1 MNRDAVSNRLTH
13 CSAFAA
19 LPSGGQI
26 SRKTLDDTPPE
37 QEHHSA
43 AQHHPGPAVHKAQ
56 KPAVGRNIQ
65 RHNGNERQRRKKDS
79 TIARIT
85 GAMGPR
91 PPKPSSRA
99 FQNSSVPSWWSQ
111 PIIVISIPR
120 VPSLSF
126 FFSISGFYDTP
137 VNKIRAFLSY
147 HLYYETAGAFPAQG
161 GDLYAF
167 PAASAAAFSARA
179 CIRSICWA
187 RIRSQRASP
196 ASSGIWTQRAKL
208 QCRPSRR
215 ASL

>member
-1 MNRDAVSNRLTH
+1 MSNRLTH
-13 CSAFAA
+13 CSAFCSLAERRANFQKKRLTTRRQSRNITVPPSITPAQLYTKPRRPPWAA
-19 LPSGGQI
+19 TFSATMAISGSGG
-26 SRKTLDDTPPE
+26 
-37 QEHHSA
+37 
-43 AQHHPGPAVHKAQ
+43 
-56 KPAVGRNIQ
+56 
-65 RHNGNERQRRKKDS
+65 KKDS
-79 TIARIT
+79 TIARVT

-91 PPKPSSRA
+91 SPKLSSRA
-99 FQNSSVPSWWSQ
+99 SQNSSVPSWWSQ

-167 PAASAAAFSARA
+167 PSASAAAFSARA